1 MNKLAFLICIFII
14 SSTAFADT
22 LTGKVI
28 KITDGDT
35 VHVLQ
40 ANHIKE
46 KIRLAGIDAPERKQP
61 HGNKAKQYLASLIGN
76 KLVTVEFSKRDRY
89 GRIVG
94 KIEYKGLDVN
104 LEMVKAGYAWHYKKY
119 QKEQSADDRLSYRVA
134 ENNARLHKI
143 GLFQDKAIPPWKWRK
158 LKRKK

>member
-1 MNKLAFLICIFII
+1 MLSYPAL
-14 SSTAFADT
+14 ADT

-40 ANHIKE
+40 DNHVKE

-76 KLVTVEFSKRDRY
+76 KRVTVKYSKRDRY
-89 GRIVG
+89 KRIVG
-94 KIEYKGLDVN
+94 KIIFNNSDVN
-104 LEMVKAGYAWHYKKY
+104 LAMVQAGYAWHYKKY
-119 QKEQSADDRLSYRVA
+119 QKEQSKSDQLAYAAAEDNTRTHRL
-134 ENNARLHKI
+134 
-143 GLFQDKAIPPWKWRK
+143 GLFQDKEPMSPWDYRK
-158 LKRKK
+158 SRRKKK